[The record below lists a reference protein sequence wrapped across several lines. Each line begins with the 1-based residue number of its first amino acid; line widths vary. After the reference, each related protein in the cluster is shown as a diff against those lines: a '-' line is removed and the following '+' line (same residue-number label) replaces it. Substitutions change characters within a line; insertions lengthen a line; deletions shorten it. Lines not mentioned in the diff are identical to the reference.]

1 MVHHFAFTG
10 KEGRIAETISLYMV
24 GCLAIFLLGPGK
36 YSLDAMI
43 EAAAEKKRA
52 ASEQVG
58 MARA

>member
-1 MVHHFAFTG
+1 
-10 KEGRIAETISLYMV
+10 
-24 GCLAIFLLGPGK
+24 LAIFLLGPGK